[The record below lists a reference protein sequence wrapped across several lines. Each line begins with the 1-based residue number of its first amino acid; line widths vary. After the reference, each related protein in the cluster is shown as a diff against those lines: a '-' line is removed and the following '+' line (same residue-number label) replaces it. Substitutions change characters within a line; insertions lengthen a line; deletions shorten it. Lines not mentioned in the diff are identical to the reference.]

1 MDAYKLTIE
10 NHTHRGWKCEQTGE
24 SGPGGT
30 EMCVTVWAMNPKSH
44 RWEIVGGTRHWPLWN
59 MNGLLGHL
67 KELALSGKAFEDLKL
82 ARDDFD

>member
-1 MDAYKLTIE
+1 
-10 NHTHRGWKCEQTGE
+10 
-24 SGPGGT
+24 
-30 EMCVTVWAMNPKSH
+30 MCVTVWAMNPKSH

-82 ARDDFD
+82 DRDDFD